1 MRQRV
6 ADFGGDQRALPVRR
20 KTGLGQSDGF
30 GVVVEDREA
39 DFIAQFRAGLHQPAQ
54 AVHDAVQ
61 VQLRAENQIR
71 FGAEPVPEHE
81 PEFVLEEPREHPV
94 RTVADELA
102 EFRLGGNR
110 LGQIILQL
118 VGRGG
123 FGLVPVGKLVIAA
136 LRTDFAG
143 LRRLVIEGLN

>member
-6 ADFGGDQRALPVRR
+6 ADFGGDERSLPIRR
-20 KTGLGQSDGF
+20 KTAPATKCDWF
-30 GVVVEDREA
+30 GVVVEDRQA
-39 DFIAQFRAGLHQPAQ
+39 DFIAQCRAGLHQAAQ

-71 FGAEPVPEHE
+71 FGAQPVPEHE
-81 PEFVLEEPREHPV
+81 LEFVLEKPREHPV
-94 RTVADELA
+94 RLVADELA

-110 LGQIILQL
+110 LGQIILRL

-123 FGLVPVGKLVIAA
+123 FGLVPSASW
-136 LRTDFAG
+136 
-143 LRRLVIEGLN
+143 